1 MKIITEK
8 LDVQNIALTPFYGRP
23 SSMSEL
29 RAAIADGAHVMLGV
43 KTASA
48 LGKILG
54 IPINPNPDV
63 AYTYPGDEIYV
74 VQRES
79 DSWKVT
85 RVVRA
90 RIR

>member
-8 LDVQNIALTPFYGRP
+8 LDIQSIALTPFYGRP
-23 SSMSEL
+23 SSMIEL

-43 KTASA
+43 EAASA
-48 LGKILG
+48 LGETLG
-54 IPINPNPDV
+54 VPINPSPDV

-90 RIR
+90 PIR

>member
-8 LDVQNIALTPFYGRP
+8 LDVQDIALTPFYGRP

-48 LGKILG
+48 LGETLG
-54 IPINPNPDV
+54 VPINPSPDV

-74 VQRES
+74 VQCEP
-79 DSWKVT
+79 DSWKVA